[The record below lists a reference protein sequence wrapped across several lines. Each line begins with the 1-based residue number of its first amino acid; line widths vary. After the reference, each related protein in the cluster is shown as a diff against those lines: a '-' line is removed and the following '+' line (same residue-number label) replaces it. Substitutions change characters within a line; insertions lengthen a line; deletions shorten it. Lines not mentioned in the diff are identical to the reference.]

1 MDALEEMALEAYD
14 RPIGLKLSNVSVDCC
29 ITKAPCGGEKAGK
42 SPVDRGKGHQALD
55 DGRRGGQPS
64 GVLGAP
70 AKQP

>member
-14 RPIGLKLSNVSVDCC
+14 RPIGLKLSDVSVDCC

-42 SPVDRGKGHQALD
+42 ARWTGGKGIKRSTMVDTEGNPL
-55 DGRRGGQPS
+55 
-64 GVLGAP
+64 GVLCAP